1 MSSRIAAHAV
11 AVRWT
16 RPWVRNLAAGATV
29 ACESAPPSRAIVALA
44 SMLVSV
50 AGLAAPTAAPVR
62 AEIDALLVRLET
74 SGCRFG
80 RNDEWHAG
88 AAAKAHLLRKL
99 EYIEKYGTIT
109 TTEQFIDAAATKSS
123 VSGTRYV
130 VQCGSAASVPSSA
143 WLVAQLKQLRATPA
157 KGLRAARRGSPSS

>member
-1 MSSRIAAHAV
+1 M
-11 AVRWT
+11 
-16 RPWVRNLAAGATV
+16 P
-29 ACESAPPSRAIVALA
+29 RAIVAFALLL
-44 SMLVSV
+44 MSV

-62 AEIDALLVRLET
+62 AEIDALLARLEA

-99 EYIEKYGTIT
+99 EYIEKYGTIK

-123 VSGTRYV
+123 VSGAPYA
-130 VQCGSAASVPSSA
+130 VQCGNVAAVPSSA
-143 WLVAQLKQLRATPA
+143 WLAAQLNA
-157 KGLRAARRGSPSS
+157 LRAAPAKPPH

>member
-1 MSSRIAAHAV
+1 M
-11 AVRWT
+11 
-16 RPWVRNLAAGATV
+16 
-29 ACESAPPSRAIVALA
+29 
-44 SMLVSV
+44 SV

-62 AEIDALLVRLET
+62 AEIDALLARLEA

-88 AAAKAHLLRKL
+88 ADAKAHLLRKL
-99 EYIEKYGTIT
+99 EYIEKHGTIT

-123 VSGTRYV
+123 VSGTPYV

-143 WLVAQLKQLRATPA
+143 WLATQLKQLRATPA
-157 KGLRAARRGSPSS
+157 KPAR